1 MGLFKRKNKSHATGG
16 RSNGADLKK
25 RKFFKN
31 KKTSTGRSVIAK
43 NKSPYLGKTIF
54 PKLKKRQ
61 KVKRTSAIIQ
71 PPGRLKPSNFSF
83 LKKFLISLLSLF
95 IIGGLS
101 YFAFYTD
108 FFLIDEYH
116 IYEDEIEITNNLPL
130 NGLITDSLNNENILI
145 YNDQLLKEA
154 ILEQNPE
161 YQNIYINKV
170 LPRTIEI
177 ELEKYP
183 QAANILNEVRTP
195 EGLNLVKKFIINTNG
210 MIIKENEENAEL
222 PYIKIS
228 TENSFQLNTMPIER
242 ENLDNIIKLINLF
255 EEKFGIEVIEAV
267 YLKKAREL
275 HLRTAKE
282 FAVWI
287 DLTKEILP
295 QIDKLKMA
303 LPKLD
308 IYNTP
313 LEYIDL
319 RISGVDA
326 EKVIFKRR

>member
-1 MGLFKRKNKSHATGG
+1 MGLFKRKNKSHASAG
-16 RSNGADLKK
+16 RATNSSNSRGLFKSKK
-25 RKFFKN
+25 KALGK
-31 KKTSTGRSVIAK
+31 STISK
-43 NKSPYLGKTIF
+43 NKSPYLGMAIF

-61 KVKRTSAIIQ
+61 KVKRTTALIQ
-71 PPGRLKPSNFSF
+71 PPGRLKPNNFSF
-83 LKKFLISLLSLF
+83 LKKILIGLLSVF
-95 IIGGLS
+95 IITGLS
-101 YFAFYTD
+101 YFAFFTD
-108 FFLIDEYH
+108 FFLINEYH
-116 IYEDEIEITNNLPL
+116 IYDDEIEITNNLPL
-130 NGLITDSLNNENILI
+130 NGLITDSLNNQNILL
-145 YNDQLLKEA
+145 YDDQYLRA
-154 ILEQNPE
+154 TILEQNPE
-161 YQNIYINKV
+161 YQNIYINRV
-170 LPRTIEI
+170 FPRTIEI

-210 MIIKENEENAEL
+210 MIIKENEENGEL

-228 TENSFQLNTMPIER
+228 TEIAFQLNTMPIEG

-255 EEKFGIEVIEAV
+255 EEKFGIEVIEAL
-267 YLKKAREL
+267 YFKKAREI

-282 FAVWI
+282 FTVWV

-313 LEYIDL
+313 LDYIDL
-319 RISGVDA
+319 RISGIGA

>member
-1 MGLFKRKNKSHATGG
+1 MGLFKRKNKSHAPGASSNQ
-16 RSNGADLKK
+16 RS
-25 RKFFKN
+25 KFFKN
-31 KKTSTGRSVIAK
+31 KKKPTGRISIAK

-61 KVKRTSAIIQ
+61 KVRKSSSMIL
-71 PPGRLKPSNFSF
+71 PPGRLKPSNFYF
-83 LKKFLISLLSLF
+83 LKKILIGLLSIF

-101 YFAFYTD
+101 YFAFFTD
-108 FFLIDEYH
+108 FFLINEYH
-116 IYEDEIEITNNLPL
+116 VYEDEIEITNNLPL
-130 NGLITDSLNNENILI
+130 NGLITDSLANENILL
-145 YNDQLLKEA
+145 YNDEVLKLA

-161 YQNIYINKV
+161 YEFIYINKV
-170 LPRTIEI
+170 LPSTIEV

-210 MIIKENEENAEL
+210 LIIKENEENAEL

-228 TENSFQLNTMPIER
+228 TENSFQLNTLPIER
-242 ENLDNIIKLINLF
+242 DNLDKIIKLINLF

-282 FAVWI
+282 FTVWL

-313 LEYIDL
+313 LDYIDL
-319 RISGVDA
+319 RISGIDA

>member
-1 MGLFKRKNKSHATGG
+1 MGLFKRKNKSHASSG
-16 RSNGADLKK
+16 RPKNPSKLSGLFKSKK
-25 RKFFKN
+25 KALGK
-31 KKTSTGRSVIAK
+31 STIAK

-61 KVKRTSAIIQ
+61 KVKRTSALIQ
-71 PPGRLKPSNFSF
+71 PPGRLKPNNFSL
-83 LKKFLISLLSLF
+83 LKKILIGLLSVF
-95 IIGGLS
+95 IIAGLS
-101 YFAFYTD
+101 YFAFFTD
-108 FFLIDEYH
+108 FFLINEYH
-116 IYEDEIEITNNLPL
+116 IYDDEIEITNNLPL
-130 NGLITDSLNNENILI
+130 NDLITDSLSNQNLLL
-145 YNDQLLKEA
+145 YDDQYLKTA

-170 LPRTIEI
+170 FPRTVEV

-222 PYIKIS
+222 PYIKIT
-228 TENSFQLNTMPIER
+228 TENTFQINTMPIESG
-242 ENLDNIIKLINLF
+242 NLDKIIKLINLF

-267 YLKKAREL
+267 YLKKAREI

-282 FAVWI
+282 FTVWV

-313 LEYIDL
+313 IDYIDL
-319 RISGVDA
+319 RISGIGA